1 MRRRLVSLALAAP
14 LAALVACGGGDVK
27 PRTEAERV
35 TDGAKTY
42 ASVCATCHGAN
53 LRGTAMGPPMID
65 PVFAPSQH
73 PDAAFYDAVE
83 KGVQPHGHFK
93 VNYGP
98 MPPVLTLDRDAI
110 ANVLAYVRSEQ
121 RKAGIE

>member
-1 MRRRLVSLALAAP
+1 MRRRLVCLVLAAP
-14 LAALVACGGGDVK
+14 LAALAACGGGDVK

-35 TDGAKTY
+35 TAGARTY
-42 ASVCATCHGAN
+42 ASLCATCHGAN

-65 PVFAPSQH
+65 PVFASSRH

-83 KGVQPHGHFK
+83 KGVQPHGHFN

-98 MPPVLTLDRDAI
+98 MPPVLTLDRDDI
-110 ANVLAYVRSEQ
+110 ANVIAFVRSVQ
-121 RKAGIE
+121 RSAGIE